1 MKPTREEI
9 IRNVYDNKLI
19 AIVRGMEPEYCVKL
33 AEALCEGGINGGD
46 HIQSEEY
53 GSFQGDHRCDP
64 RDQ

>member
-33 AEALCEGGINGGD
+33 AEALCGGGINMVEITFNQKSTD
-46 HIQSEEY
+46 HFRATTDAI
-53 GSFQGDHRCDP
+53 RI
-64 RDQ
+64 R